1 LGIHR
6 RSQSAVFI
14 AGNLVKGP
22 LITMAGGSPQTV
34 PEKLFLFDFDGVL
47 VDSLSLYEKSVNL
60 CLEKIGQRP
69 IETREEFLDLFEDN
83 FFSAVTKRGVNV
95 GEFMAASKAVTPTLD
110 YDVARPFSE
119 LIPVLA
125 ELKKRHALAIISS
138 NSSFAIRLMLG
149 KYGFSPYFDDILAAD
164 FAFSKIEKIRHAM
177 DRYGTSGNHCLYVCD
192 TAGDVREAR
201 EAGVKTVA
209 VTWGWHPRS
218 RLEKALPDVI
228 VDDPKKLLGLA
239 LLT

>member
-1 LGIHR
+1 
-6 RSQSAVFI
+6 
-14 AGNLVKGP
+14 
-22 LITMAGGSPQTV
+22 MAGGSLQSV

-47 VDSLSLYEKSVNL
+47 VDSLSLYETSVNL
-60 CLEKIGQRP
+60 CLERIGQRP

-83 FFSAVTKRGVNV
+83 FYSSIAKRGVDV
-95 GEFMAASKAVTPTLD
+95 GEFMAASKVLTPTLD
-110 YDVARPFSE
+110 YEVARPFTE

-149 KYGFSPYFDDILAAD
+149 KYGFSPYFDDVLGSD
-164 FAFSKIEKIRHAM
+164 FAISKIEKIRHATG
-177 DRYGTSGNHCLYVCD
+177 RYGTNGNHALYICD

-201 EAGVKTVA
+201 EAGVKSVA

-218 RLEKALPDVI
+218 RLERALPDMM
-228 VDDPKKLLGLA
+228 VDKPGELLDL
-239 LLT
+239 